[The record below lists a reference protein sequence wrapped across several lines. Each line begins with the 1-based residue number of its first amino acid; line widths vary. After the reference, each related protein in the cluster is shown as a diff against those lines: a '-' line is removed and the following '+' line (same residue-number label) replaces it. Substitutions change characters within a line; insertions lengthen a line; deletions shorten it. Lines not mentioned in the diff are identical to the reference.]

1 MTVSFQIRKKI
12 WQSVKMGLH
21 SFQPRNFR
29 RHSLQGRRRCRIFG
43 CPRQVCLDSSWRIQ
57 LLLQRWCRRGAWS
70 WGVADGFQKILE
82 AIHGNTVLALAA
94 STHCKAKK
102 RSLWVHHPQT
112 KRSRMVYSLYFI
124 SIYRDVIRREVCRVG
139 FDQRNPKPETRNPK
153 PTVKVG
159 FELRNP
165 KPETRNRL
173 WRLNF
178 PRTDRNPKP
187 ETRNPKPETDSEDL
201 YTFPRTDRN
210 PKPETRNPKPTL
222 KT

>member
-1 MTVSFQIRKKI
+1 
-12 WQSVKMGLH
+12 MGLH

-43 CPRQVCLDSSWRIQ
+43 CPRQVCLDVSWRIQ

-124 SIYRDVIRREVCRVG
+124 SIYISLSLCTVDTCMYLYIYYSVYHNRAGRRIKY
-139 FDQRNPKPETRNPK
+139 F
-153 PTVKVG
+153 
-159 FELRNP
+159 
-165 KPETRNRL
+165 
-173 WRLNF
+173 
-178 PRTDRNPKP
+178 
-187 ETRNPKPETDSEDL
+187 
-201 YTFPRTDRN
+201 
-210 PKPETRNPKPTL
+210 
-222 KT
+222 